1 MFEFGNFKGGGAR
14 LTQGGGGKIDTRG
27 GGGKIDTR
35 GGGGG
40 ECPTP
45 PLNTWTAPSKHSL
58 CF

>member
-27 GGGKIDTR
+27 GGARLTQ

-40 ECPTP
+40 VVANAP
-45 PLNTWTAPSKHSL
+45 PHL
-58 CF
+58 